1 MKRLRIT
8 TITFNTFPKV
18 TCEEQEK
25 DKNKLKESRWR
36 LNSQV
41 RQVNSLSWCNFSFQ
55 YFIDRPKIKALK
67 PPRVLWEELD
77 YKVQNKQTFICNWKC
92 MNSQNSLV

>member
-25 DKNKLKESRWR
+25 DKNELKDSYKTIKLT
-36 LNSQV
+36 
-41 RQVNSLSWCNFSFQ
+41 
-55 YFIDRPKIKALK
+55 A
-67 PPRVLWEELD
+67 
-77 YKVQNKQTFICNWKC
+77 
-92 MNSQNSLV
+92 